1 MTDVNFLLRFRDA
14 HHHID
19 RSLDARDR
27 REFVLAC
34 EELRCLLIRLRDVL
48 DTVSVSDIAAAV
60 ERHASATGS

>member
-1 MTDVNFLLRFRDA
+1 MADVNFLLRFRDTYR
-14 HHHID
+14 HID

-34 EELRCLLIRLRDVL
+34 QELRDLLTRLREVI
-48 DTVSVSDIAAAV
+48 DTVSVSDLAAV